1 MNTRKPGYVAT
12 AFAAVFAA
20 TLCGAT
26 GLIAST
32 PTAEAGDRPQH
43 RRTTLISCIG
53 NETATWSPGLT
64 NKVQPYLIA
73 VDNRWSSCS
82 IGGSPA
88 QVSAR
93 SQAQFSVVESCAQ
106 FGVPANATW
115 LIKWSNGATSTF
127 KFEATVNISGGN
139 FMITA
144 PGTIMDGAYRGSLAI
159 ATFTLLNSAG
169 LFTNGCDTPEGV
181 TTVSGPSTLLIM
193 DD

>member
-1 MNTRKPGYVAT
+1 MNTPKVGHVGTAVASALVT
-12 AFAAVFAA
+12 A
-20 TLCGAT
+20 LCGAVA
-26 GLIAST
+26 LIASA
-32 PTAEAGDRPQH
+32 PTAQAGDHPKH
-43 RRTTLISCIG
+43 RRTTLISCVG

-64 NKVQPYLIA
+64 NTVRPYLIT

-106 FGVPANATW
+106 FGVPADATW
-115 LIKWSNGATSTF
+115 LIKWSNGTTSTF
-127 KFEATVNISGGN
+127 KFEATVNINGGN

-144 PGTIMDGAYRGSLAI
+144 PGTITDGAYRGSLAI

-181 TTVSGPSTLLIM
+181 TTVSGPSTLLIL